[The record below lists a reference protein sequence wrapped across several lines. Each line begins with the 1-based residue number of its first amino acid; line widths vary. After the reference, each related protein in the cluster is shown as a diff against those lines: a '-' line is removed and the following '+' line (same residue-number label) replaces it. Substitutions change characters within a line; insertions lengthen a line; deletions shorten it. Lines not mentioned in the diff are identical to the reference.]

1 MNALNWLKHLVLYLK
16 GTEEHGVWFEEADP
30 GAVAADRWPVE
41 DEIRNRERSSEV
53 MVEVFSDSNWAGCVS
68 RKSTT
73 STCVFVGGNLVLSSC
88 KRQMSVA
95 LSSCEAE
102 LLAASSSVAE
112 TMRVTSLVKFCMRG
126 EDRKNNEKVSTTLY
140 VDSSSAKALMLRRGC
155 GRLKH
160 LDIRYLW
167 LQSMVRQQLVFK
179 SKVGT
184 KNNPADINTKPLS
197 HNRRQYLMSL
207 LGMSN
212 GVEKVEIPDEY
223 VVRNIYGEKAMKRAL
238 LVLVGLQGLQG
249 GRAQGPGDSR
259 DGEELGTTSWS
270 MSTWTMMVWLI
281 GFAAMVATMAWSRR
295 SRGPEREGE
304 DGDRGDREALLE
316 EGGEE
321 AMVEDDT
328 EVEEEDF
335 GETNSERRTRYLH
348 SSLSECSDP
357 EEWQEL
363 HHFQEEEEESDDDK
377 PPERGL
383 PSGSTHLNPE
393 EVAGSEMRVELR
405 ISCMNDTIHSI
416 LTIMAQFMVMPWYQ
430 RNAST

>member
-1 MNALNWLKHLVLYLK
+1 L
-16 GTEEHGVWFEEADP
+16 EEADP

-53 MVEVFSDSNWAGCVS
+53 MAEVFSDCNWAGCVS

-73 STCVFVGGNLVLSSC
+73 STCIFIGGNLFLSSC

-102 LLAASSSVAE
+102 LLAASSSVIE
-112 TMRVTSLVKFCMRG
+112 TMQVTSLVKFCMRD
-126 EDRKNNEKVSTTLY
+126 EDRKNNEKVLTTLY
-140 VDSSSAKALMLRRGC
+140 VDSLIAKALMLRRGC

-167 LQSMVRQQLVFK
+167 LQSMVRQQLVFI
-179 SKVGT
+179 SKIGT

-212 GVEKVEIPDEY
+212 GVEEIEIPDEY

-249 GRAQGPGDSR
+249 GRAQGPGNSR
-259 DGEELGTTSWS
+259 DGKEFGTTSWS

-295 SRGPEREGE
+295 NRVPEREGE
-304 DGDRGDREALLE
+304 DGDRRDREALLE

-321 AMVEDDT
+321 AMVEVEDDT

-335 GETNSERRTRYLH
+335 GEINSIPT
-348 SSLSECSDP
+348 
-357 EEWQEL
+357 Q
-363 HHFQEEEEESDDDK
+363 
-377 PPERGL
+377 
-383 PSGSTHLNPE
+383 
-393 EVAGSEMRVELR
+393 
-405 ISCMNDTIHSI
+405 
-416 LTIMAQFMVMPWYQ
+416 
-430 RNAST
+430 

>member
-1 MNALNWLKHLVLYLK
+1 MRIFDEELDKDKEKLGKESLFRSGLGLVLYVSQDRPDIQQAVRTLSSYSAQPKTNALNWLKHLVLYLK

-112 TMRVTSLVKFCMRG
+112 TMQATSLVKFCMRDG
-126 EDRKNNEKVSTTLY
+126 DRKNNEKVSTTLY

-160 LDIRYLW
+160 LDIRYLR
-167 LQSMVRQQLVFK
+167 LQSMVRQQLVFI

-184 KNNPADINTKPLS
+184 KNIPADINTKPLS

-207 LGMSN
+207 
-212 GVEKVEIPDEY
+212 
-223 VVRNIYGEKAMKRAL
+223 
-238 LVLVGLQGLQG
+238 
-249 GRAQGPGDSR
+249 
-259 DGEELGTTSWS
+259 
-270 MSTWTMMVWLI
+270 
-281 GFAAMVATMAWSRR
+281 
-295 SRGPEREGE
+295 
-304 DGDRGDREALLE
+304 
-316 EGGEE
+316 
-321 AMVEDDT
+321 
-328 EVEEEDF
+328 
-335 GETNSERRTRYLH
+335 
-348 SSLSECSDP
+348 
-357 EEWQEL
+357 
-363 HHFQEEEEESDDDK
+363 
-377 PPERGL
+377 
-383 PSGSTHLNPE
+383 
-393 EVAGSEMRVELR
+393 
-405 ISCMNDTIHSI
+405 
-416 LTIMAQFMVMPWYQ
+416 
-430 RNAST
+430 